1 MADLTVHVDDLTF
14 DADWATENEATRDAV
29 EAALPFEGDAARW
42 GEELY
47 ASVDVAASPE
57 TTGAEVDPGAIA
69 YWPSGPAIC
78 LFWGPTPAS
87 RGDEPRAASPVGV
100 VAKVQDPE
108 ALAEIPPGGARLRI
122 EAGAGPS
129 GSEGPRD

>member
-14 DADWATENEATRDAV
+14 EADWATENEATREAV
-29 EAALPFEGDAARW
+29 ADALPFEGDAARW

-47 ASVDVAASPE
+47 VSVDVSASPA
-57 TTGAEVDPGAIA
+57 TTSAEVEPGTVA

-100 VAKVQDPE
+100 VARVRDPG
-108 ALAEIPPGGARLRI
+108 ALAGIPPGGARLRV
-122 EAGAGPS
+122 ESAA
-129 GSEGPRD
+129 D